1 MTSSNIQ
8 IEKQEEI
15 IININDEI
23 VKKYDELLIKM
34 NDIIKKNKKL
44 LKTK

>member
-8 IEKQEEI
+8 IEKPEEFV
-15 IININDEI
+15 ININDEI

-44 LKTK
+44 VKSK